1 MNFDRSTVV
10 FLAPISRFSTSSQ
23 FAFQACANY
32 PACAPNGTW
41 RLLMYSQLACCSSVN
56 PWYTV
61 EVGAGVGVIWAFGGD
76 YVAAAVGARV
86 VGTTLS
92 GIRAMVVVTLG
103 CAIGLAGGVVA
114 TFIATWRAS
123 MSSADSTKSSASVS
137 ASSET
142 DPASEA
148 GAGRAGSFPFL
159 DAVRRRIWGA
169 CTMLLEDGLLTSI
182 SPRRPTVVAGRLCAR
197 LIIFGSDEEGTGVA
211 NETLRPALGLRVR
224 RGSSF
229 AGP

>member
-1 MNFDRSTVV
+1 
-10 FLAPISRFSTSSQ
+10 
-23 FAFQACANY
+23 
-32 PACAPNGTW
+32 
-41 RLLMYSQLACCSSVN
+41 MYNQLACCSSVN

-61 EVGAGVGVIWAFGGD
+61 EVGAGVGVIWVCGGD
-76 YVAAAVGARV
+76 FVAAAVWARV

-92 GIRAMVVVTLG
+92 GIRPVV
-103 CAIGLAGGVVA
+103 IGALYCTIGFAGGVVA

-142 DPASEA
+142 DPVSEV

-159 DAVRRRIWGA
+159 DVFRRRIWGA
-169 CTMLLEDGLLTSI
+169 CTMVLEDGLLTSI
-182 SPRRPTVVAGRLCAR
+182 SPRRPTFVMGRLCAR

-211 NETLRPALGLRVR
+211 NETLRPAFDLRIG